1 MRLLGVLAGVLAGLV
16 MTGGAEA
23 QPARDWRTA
32 TVKAASG
39 GYQIGNPQAR
49 VTLVEYVSYTCPHC
63 GHFVEESKAP
73 LHDGLVRNGQVRVEI
88 RNFVRDPLDL
98 ASALLARC
106 GGTARFARQHAL
118 IFANQKALL
127 DKAMAFQA
135 TPDAFK
141 GATTIEARLRRIA
154 AGSGLTALMTRSG
167 LSPQQADRCLIDAAA
182 RQELVGATEKL
193 QGRIEGTPSFEID
206 GNLLAA
212 NSWAEVEPP
221 LRQALQR

>member
-1 MRLLGVLAGVLAGLV
+1 MRLVGVLAGVFAGLV
-16 MTGGAEA
+16 MMGAA
-23 QPARDWRTA
+23 DARPGRDWRQVA
-32 TVKAASG
+32 VKAASG
-39 GYQIGNPQAR
+39 FQIGNPKAK

-73 LHDGLVRNGQVRVEI
+73 LHDGLVRQGQVRVEI

-106 GGTARFARQHAL
+106 GGAARFARQHDL

-127 DKAMAFQA
+127 DKAVAFQA
-135 TPDAFK
+135 KPDAFK
-141 GATTIEARLRRIA
+141 GATTLEARLRRIA
-154 AGSGLTALMTRSG
+154 AGSGLTTLMTKSG
-167 LSPQQADRCLIDAAA
+167 LTPQQADRCLVDAAA
-182 RQELVGATEKL
+182 RQELVAATEKV
-193 QGRIEGTPSFEID
+193 QGRIQGTPSFEID

-221 LRQALQR
+221 LREALAR

>member
-1 MRLLGVLAGVLAGLV
+1 MRLVGVLAAVFAGLV
-16 MTGGAEA
+16 TVGAANA
-23 QPARDWRTA
+23 QQGRDWRQVA
-32 TVKAASG
+32 VPAPSG
-39 GYQIGNPQAR
+39 GFQIGNPKAK

-73 LHDGLVRNGQVRVEI
+73 LHDGLVRQGQVRVEI

-106 GGTARFARQHAL
+106 GGAARFARQHDL
-118 IFANQKALL
+118 IFANQEALL
-127 DKAMAFQA
+127 EKAMAFQA
-135 TPDAFK
+135 KPDAFT
-141 GATTIEARLRRIA
+141 GATTVEARLQRIA

-167 LSPQQADRCLIDAAA
+167 LSAQQANRCLTDAAA
-182 RQELVGATEKL
+182 RKELVTATEKV
-193 QGRIEGTPSFEID
+193 QGRIQGTPSFEIG

-221 LRQALQR
+221 LRAALAR

>member
-1 MRLLGVLAGVLAGLV
+1 MRLLGVVAGVLAGLV
-16 MTGGAEA
+16 LAGSADA
-23 QPARDWRTA
+23 QPARDWRTV
-32 TVKAASG
+32 TVKAAGG
-39 GYQIGNPQAR
+39 GYQVGNPQAR

-73 LHDGLVRNGQVRVEI
+73 LHDGLVRDGSVRVEV
-88 RNFVRDPLDL
+88 RSFVRDPLDL

-106 GGTARFARQHAL
+106 GGATRFARQHAL

-135 TPDAFK
+135 KPEAFK
-141 GATTIEARLRRIA
+141 GATTIEARLRRVA
-154 AGSGLTALMTRSG
+154 AGSGLAALMQRNG
-167 LSPQQADRCLIDAAA
+167 LSAPQVDRCLVDPAA
-182 RQELVGATEKL
+182 RQELIGMAEKL
-193 QGRIEGTPSFEID
+193 SGRIQGTPSFEID